1 MNKLY
6 RKEPIWFA
14 VLWIIIYVVG
24 FSVADGISE
33 SIGMPKLITA
43 MLGLVLSV
51 ILIGFIHR
59 EKLAEYYG
67 LCSIKAKA
75 ADLAYFV
82 PLAVISSVNLWCGLG
97 ADQPWFT
104 AMLSVVSM
112 CFVALLEEMIFRG
125 LLFKAMCRDNIR
137 TAVIVS
143 SLTFGFGHIVN
154 LLLGA
159 PVFETMLQLVYASAI
174 GFCYTAVFLTCG
186 SIVPCII
193 SHAIVNSSGVFACEP
208 SNAWIAIIAAVQ
220 TVMSMGYGIWLLRRN
235 EIIISTDKK

>member
-97 ADQPWFT
+97 ADQPWIT

-159 PVFETMLQLVYASAI
+159 SVFETMLQFVYASAI
-174 GFCYTAVFLTCG
+174 GFCYSAVFLVGG

-193 SHAIVNSSGVFACEP
+193 SHALVNSFSVFACEP
-208 SNAWIAIIAAVQ
+208 SNTWLIIIAAVQ
-220 TVMSMGYGIWLLRRN
+220 TLLSTAYGIWLLRRKG
-235 EIIISTDKK
+235 IIISTDKK